1 MNIKHINCLQGEG
14 SFRPAAPITKY
25 PNVQILLKLL
35 QRPQTRRL
43 FVKYSFESSLMLL
56 VVSSIH
62 KRRAGLNE
70 SERASSWETLG
81 HVIWRAI
88 NLHGINHET
97 WRWDF
102 NASRCVH
109 KWLQSHLTHF
119 ASVSVYLITSAN
131 PWFFRV
137 LLQDYFP
144 QLLKQCHTLRQFLCN
159 PKFHCR
165 FYARSHSCEKWQLAS
180 SCLSVGLSVSLFVLP
195 FAWYNS
201 APTGRIFMIFHI

>member
-1 MNIKHINCLQGEG
+1 MYCRQGKD

-25 PNVQILLKLL
+25 PSVQILLKLL
-35 QRPQTRRL
+35 QRLETRRL
-43 FVKYSFESSLMLL
+43 FVKYAFESSLMLL

-62 KRRAGLNE
+62 KRRVGLNE

-88 NLHGINHET
+88 NLHAINNET

-109 KWLQSHLTHF
+109 KWLQFPLTHF
-119 ASVSVYLITSAN
+119 ASASFYHLTSPT

-137 LLQDYFP
+137 LLQDDFS
-144 QLLKQCHTLRQFLCN
+144 QLLQKCSTLHQRLCN
-159 PKFHCR
+159 QK
-165 FYARSHSCEKWQLAS
+165 L
-180 SCLSVGLSVSLFVLP
+180 
-195 FAWYNS
+195 
-201 APTGRIFMIFHI
+201 